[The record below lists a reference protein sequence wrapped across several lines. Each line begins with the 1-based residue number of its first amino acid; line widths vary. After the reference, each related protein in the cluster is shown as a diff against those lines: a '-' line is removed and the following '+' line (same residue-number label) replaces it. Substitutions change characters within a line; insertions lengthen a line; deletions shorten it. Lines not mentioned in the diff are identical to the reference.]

1 MRKFFLLL
9 TINILVCTIDTYCIS
24 FLDID
29 TCSVSIITNDTIIY
43 SDTPTTVQ
51 IQLQAT
57 QGADYYF
64 WSPST
69 GVSDPTIPNPI
80 ATINSTTQFTL
91 ESHFL
96 IDSNLVYNGG
106 FELGNTG
113 FTTQYNY
120 SASGGFVFGNYRIT
134 SNAHTV
140 SGGFTPCNN
149 GGNYMVLDGIGT
161 PNTYFYQSTVNVEP
175 NTLYEFSVQSVFLAP
190 TYMDPSYYP
199 VLKYFINTE
208 QLGPLDIISNYN
220 CNWHTFTYIWN
231 SGNNTTA
238 TIKIIDDNTDGTG
251 NDFAVDNVCL
261 KKFCKATDTINIS
274 ILETPSQDSCSIQIN
289 DDSIIYTD
297 TAIDYQLY
305 SLPEADYYRWTPP
318 QGFPTQP

>member
-113 FTTQYNY
+113 F
-120 SASGGFVFGNYRIT
+120 
-134 SNAHTV
+134 
-140 SGGFTPCNN
+140 
-149 GGNYMVLDGIGT
+149 
-161 PNTYFYQSTVNVEP
+161 
-175 NTLYEFSVQSVFLAP
+175 
-190 TYMDPSYYP
+190 
-199 VLKYFINTE
+199 
-208 QLGPLDIISNYN
+208 
-220 CNWHTFTYIWN
+220 
-231 SGNNTTA
+231 
-238 TIKIIDDNTDGTG
+238 
-251 NDFAVDNVCL
+251 
-261 KKFCKATDTINIS
+261 
-274 ILETPSQDSCSIQIN
+274 
-289 DDSIIYTD
+289 
-297 TAIDYQLY
+297 
-305 SLPEADYYRWTPP
+305 
-318 QGFPTQP
+318 